1 MKKCA
6 KIVASQFWIG
16 ATMNEQID
24 ERFLKA
30 RCRYIERQFSQL
42 NDMQRQAVMTTEGP
56 LLLLAGAGSGKTTV
70 LINRIANLMRFGRGS
85 DCNEIPAEITE
96 EDVTFL
102 ESVADSSVE
111 SDCLRAERLC
121 AVEPA
126 APWSILAITF
136 TNKAANE
143 IRDRLSALL
152 GPEAQDIW
160 AMTFHSACCRILRRD
175 IERMGY
181 TRSFTIY
188 DTSDSERIMKDI
200 IKDMGLDDKTFPA
213 KYVLGAISR
222 EKDKMVSSEEMLERA
237 EGSGDLRALHIA
249 RCYAKYQARLK
260 DNNALDFDDIIYVT
274 VKLLQEHEDV
284 RRYYQRKFRYVLVD
298 EYQDTNH
305 MQYLLTSLLAGG
317 YENVCVVGD
326 DDQSIYRFRGAT
338 IENILNFEKQYRGC
352 RTIRLEQNYRSTQSI
367 LDAANAVISHNLG
380 RKGKRLW
387 TANGRGDPITL
398 YEASDEGAEGNFI
411 ASRVISGVSGSGG
424 NHFKDY
430 AILYRTNAQS
440 NALEFALK
448 RNGIPYRVIGGTR
461 FFDRAEIKDMLSYL
475 CVINNRADDLRLRRI
490 INNPP
495 RGLGPKTIDTAQ
507 RLADAGHLP
516 LYSVV
521 SDPYSYAPLEKS
533 AMKLLQFSALI
544 EELAQLLEDG
554 MSLPDFYE
562 ELLIRSGYVDMLNAR
577 DTEENKTRLENVR
590 ELKSSILSYMENTE
604 TPTLAGFLEEI
615 ALYTDLE
622 QYNDSDDA
630 VVMMTMHSA
639 KGLEFPNVFL
649 VGFED
654 GLFPGMRAIGDAEEM
669 EEERRL
675 CYVAIT
681 RAKQSL
687 TISYARQRM
696 LYGRTSASLPSRFLK
711 EIPEE
716 CLIRKGGYRRAA
728 AEYDGGYSQSSRP
741 APARRPQ
748 PRFTGSSV
756 GSSASVTL
764 LDLNAGDMIQHAAFG
779 RGMVLSVMK
788 MGGDALLEIAFDDIG
803 TKKLMAK
810 TASAHMKKL

>member
-1 MKKCA
+1 
-6 KIVASQFWIG
+6 V
-16 ATMNEQID
+16 
-24 ERFLKA
+24 L
-30 RCRYIERQFSQL
+30 
-42 NDMQRQAVMTTEGP
+42 TTEGP

-70 LINRIANLMRFGRGS
+70 LINRIANIMRFGRGS
-85 DCNEIPAEITE
+85 DSCEIPVSVTE
-96 EDVTFL
+96 EDVEFL
-102 ESVADSSVE
+102 ENLEENPSDYDRWRADS
-111 SDCLRAERLC
+111 LC

-126 APWSILAITF
+126 VPWSIIAITF

-143 IRDRLSALL
+143 MKERLSTLL

-213 KYVLGAISR
+213 RYVLGAISK
-222 EKDKMVSSEEMLERA
+222 EKDNMVSPEEMLDRA
-237 EGSGDLRALHIA
+237 EKTGDLRALHIA
-249 RCYAKYQARLK
+249 RCYVKYQTQLK
-260 DNNALDFDDIIYVT
+260 ENNALDFDDIIFVT
-274 VKLLQEHEDV
+274 VKLLLENEDV
-284 RRYYQRKFRYVLVD
+284 KQYYQRKFRYVLVD

-317 YENVCVVGD
+317 YENICVVGD

-338 IENILNFEKQYRGC
+338 IENILDFEKQYRGS

-367 LDAANAVISHNLG
+367 LNAANAVIAHNLG

-387 TANGRGDPITL
+387 TANGEGDPITV
-398 YEASDEGAEGNFI
+398 YEAADEGAESNYVAGQI
-411 ASRVISGVSGSGG
+411 IRQSKGKD
-424 NHFKDY
+424 FKDY

-440 NALEFALK
+440 NALEFAFK

-461 FFDRAEIKDMLSYL
+461 FFDRAEVKDMLSYL
-475 CVINNRADDLRLRRI
+475 CVVNNRSDDLRLKRI

-495 RGLGPKTIDTAQ
+495 RGLGPKSIETAT
-507 RLADAGHLP
+507 RLAEAEGKS

-521 SDPYSYAPLEKS
+521 ADPYSYAPLEKP
-533 AMKLLQFSALI
+533 AMKMIQFSALI
-544 EELAQLLEDG
+544 EGLDQLLEDG
-554 MSLPDFYE
+554 MSLPEFYDE
-562 ELLIRSGYVDMLNAR
+562 VLSRTGYADMLLAKP
-577 DTEENKTRLENVR
+577 TEENKTRLENVK
-590 ELKSSILSYMENTE
+590 ELKSSINAYVENAE
-604 TPTLAGFLEEI
+604 VPTLAGFLEEI
-615 ALYTDLE
+615 ALYTDIE
-622 QYNDSDDA
+622 QYNEGDDA

-639 KGLEFPNVFL
+639 KGLEFPHVFL

-654 GLFPGMRAIGDAEEM
+654 GLFPGMRAIGDKEEM

-681 RAKQSL
+681 RAKKSL
-687 TISYARQRM
+687 TISHAKQRM
-696 LYGRTSASLPSRFLK
+696 LYGRTSAALPSRFLK

-716 CLIRKGGYRRAA
+716 CIVRKGGYRKIGETGPRYGSDGFGYQNPYQYAA
-728 AEYDGGYSQSSRP
+728 KKDQFRKAETST
-741 APARRPQ
+741 
-748 PRFTGSSV
+748 FTAQKQG
-756 GSSASVTL
+756 TY
-764 LDLNAGDMIQHAAFG
+764 LDLNKGDMVSHAAFG
-779 RGMVLSVMK
+779 RGLVLSVMK

-810 TASAHMKKL
+810 TASVHMKKL